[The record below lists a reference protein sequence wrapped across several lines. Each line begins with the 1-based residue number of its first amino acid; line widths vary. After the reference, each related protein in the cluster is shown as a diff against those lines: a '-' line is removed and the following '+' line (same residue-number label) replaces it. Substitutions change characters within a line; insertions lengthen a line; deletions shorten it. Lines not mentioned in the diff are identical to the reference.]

1 MMDSNLQS
9 LPHANTD
16 TKNTFRKPSIDS
28 SHRNYRRHSP
38 ADGLLSSDGSPK
50 HERSPDP
57 NPSRRGSVNVSD
69 HHARKDDGKEEDRD
83 YGKNHH
89 GRSSDSFRHSDRHSS
104 RSSYGHSRN
113 GDYTRHDKYAD
124 EDRYRERLSSRAGLE
139 SRGDHTREGS
149 DNRSRDHPHTT
160 DKYSRDKYDRSDRG
174 SDYRSKEKDR
184 ETFSEH
190 LKYKGKDSLYERSG
204 SGRKHS
210 PYDGVERERRTRD
223 SDYQDERRDS
233 HRSYRDY
240 RSDRAVS
247 YSESRSQRDDSG
259 SRKDSAKYRL
269 KEAYESEQ
277 KELDSKRFGRDS
289 EIGED
294 FDRNTRKAG
303 EQISNENKESSA
315 KKKKLLG
322 TEYDESQT
330 SSSKHPQEI
339 NVNLGTA
346 QASGLEVV
354 NDLNSAK
361 VAAMKAAELV
371 NKNLVGTGAGCLT
384 TDQKKKLLWG
394 SKKSTPAEES
404 GHRWDTA
411 LFSDRERQE
420 KFNKLM
426 GVKGDPKAEQRSD
439 DQNVEKQREQLQMDL
454 EKQYTAG
461 LRRRDG
467 RTVGL
472 GL

>member
-1 MMDSNLQS
+1 MMDSNLQP
-9 LPHANTD
+9 LTHDNTD
-16 TKNTFRKPSIDS
+16 TKNAFRKPSGDA

-38 ADGLLSSDGSPK
+38 ADGLPSSDGSPK
-50 HERSPDP
+50 NERSPDP
-57 NPSRRGSVNVSD
+57 NPSRGGSVNVSD
-69 HHARKDDGKEEDRD
+69 YHARKNNGREEDRD

-89 GRSSDSFRHSDRHSS
+89 GRSSDSFRHSDRQSS
-104 RSSYGHSRN
+104 RSSYSHSRN
-113 GDYTRHDKYAD
+113 EDYPRHDKY
-124 EDRYRERLSSRAGLE
+124 

-149 DNRSRDHPHTT
+149 DNRSKDHAHTA
-160 DKYSRDKYDRSDRG
+160 DKYSRDKHDRSEYRG

-190 LKYKGKDSLYERSG
+190 PKYKGKDTLYERSG

-210 PYDGVERERRTRD
+210 PYDDVERERRTRD
-223 SDYQDERRDS
+223 SDYRDERRDS

-277 KELDSKRFGRDS
+277 RELDGKKSGRDS
-289 EIGED
+289 ESGED
-294 FDRNTRKAG
+294 LDRNTRKAG
-303 EQISNENKESSA
+303 EQISSEDKESSV
-315 KKKKLLG
+315 KKTKCFG

-330 SSSKHPQEI
+330 SSSKHPQES
-339 NVNLGTA
+339 NVNLGTT
-346 QASGLEVV
+346 QTSGSEFV

-371 NKNLVGTGAGCLT
+371 NKNLVGVGCLT

-394 SKKSTPAEES
+394 NKKNTQAEES

-426 GVKGDPKAEQRSD
+426 GVKGDPKAEQSLN
-439 DQNVEKQREQLQMDL
+439 DQNVEKQREQLQLDL

>member
-1 MMDSNLQS
+1 MDSNLQS
-9 LPHANTD
+9 PAHDNTD
-16 TKNTFRKPSIDS
+16 TKNAFRKPSGDS

-38 ADGLLSSDGSPK
+38 ADGLPSSDGSPK
-50 HERSPDP
+50 HDRSTDP
-57 NPSRRGSVNVSD
+57 NPSGGGSGNVSD
-69 HHARKDDGKEEDRD
+69 NHARKDDGREEERD

-89 GRSSDSFRHSDRHSS
+89 GRSSDSFRHSDRLSS

-113 GDYTRHDKYAD
+113 EEYNRYDKYAD
-124 EDRYRERLSSRAGLE
+124 EDRYHERLSSRSGLE

-149 DNRSRDHPHTT
+149 DNRSKDHLRAV
-160 DKYSRDKYDRSDRG
+160 DKYSRDKYDRSEYRG

-184 ETFSEH
+184 ETYSEH
-190 LKYKGKDSLYERSG
+190 LKYKGKDSLYDRSR

-210 PYDGVERERRTRD
+210 PYDDVERERRSRD
-223 SDYQDERRDS
+223 SDYRDERRDS

-247 YSESRSQRDDSG
+247 YSESRSQRDDPG

-269 KEAYESEQ
+269 KEAYVSEQ

-289 EIGED
+289 QISED
-294 FDRNTRKAG
+294 LDRNTRKTG
-303 EQISNENKESSA
+303 EQINNEDRESSA
-315 KKKKLLG
+315 KKTKLFG

-330 SSSKHPQEI
+330 SSSKHPQES
-339 NVNLGTA
+339 NVNLGTT
-346 QASGLEVV
+346 QGSGSEFA

-371 NKNLVGTGAGCLT
+371 NKNLAGAGCLT

-394 SKKSTPAEES
+394 SKKNTPAEES

-426 GVKGDPKAEQRSD
+426 GVKGDPQVEQRSN